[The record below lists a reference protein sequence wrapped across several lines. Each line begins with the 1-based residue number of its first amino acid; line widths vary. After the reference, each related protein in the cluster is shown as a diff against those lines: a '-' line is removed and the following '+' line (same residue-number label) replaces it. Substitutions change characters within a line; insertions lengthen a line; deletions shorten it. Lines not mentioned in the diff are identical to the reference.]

1 MTDRDA
7 LAARILDA
15 IAARR
20 AIAPLTATDPD
31 LTLDEAYA
39 IQDLVVEALGGGATP
54 KLGLTSRAKQEQMHV
69 DSPLFGWFPPG
80 AAVRDGEPLVVGDLI
95 QPRVEPE
102 IAFVLASDVAA
113 GAGIDD
119 VLAATERVVPAM
131 DVLDSR
137 FEGYAFTLPDVVA
150 DDASA
155 ARYVVGGPGAA
166 PDGFDLRLTGCVLEL
181 NGELVAT
188 ASGAAVL
195 DHPAAAVA
203 WLAAAL
209 GRRGRTLAAGTTVL
223 AGALTVAVAVKAGD
237 VVTATFD
244 RIGIVELMCV

>member
-1 MTDRDA
+1 VTDREA
-7 LAARILDA
+7 LAERVLDA

-20 AIAPLTATDPD
+20 AIAPLTATDPGLSID
-31 LTLDEAYA
+31 DAYA
-39 IQDLVVEALGGGATP
+39 IQDLVVTRLGGPSTP
-54 KLGLTSRAKQEQMHV
+54 KLGLTSKAKQQQMLV

-80 AAVRDGEPLVVGDLI
+80 AALERGAPLAVGDLI

-102 IAFVLASDVAA
+102 IAFVLARDLRADVDV
-113 GAGIDD
+113 DD
-119 VLAATERVVPAM
+119 VLAATERVVPAL

-137 FEGYAFTLPDVVA
+137 FEGYGFTLADVVA

-155 ARYVVGGPGAA
+155 ARFAIGAPGAA
-166 PDGFDLRLTGCVLEL
+166 PEGFDLRLTGCVLEV
-181 NGELVAT
+181 NGDLVAT

-203 WLAAAL
+203 WLAAEL
-209 GRRGRTLAAGTTVL
+209 GRRDRTLTAGTTIL
-223 AGALTVAVAVKAGD
+223 AGALTAAVAVHPGD

-244 RIGIVELMCV
+244 RIGTVELRCT

>member
-1 MTDRDA
+1 MDRHA

-15 IAARR
+15 IAGRR
-20 AIAPLTATDPD
+20 AIPPLTATDPD
-31 LTLDEAYA
+31 LSLDDAYA
-39 IQDLVVEALGGGATP
+39 IQDLVVAGLGGPTTP
-54 KLGLTSRAKQEQMHV
+54 KLGLTSKAKQQQMHV
-69 DSPLFGWFPPG
+69 DRPLFGWFPP
-80 AAVRDGEPLVVGDLI
+80 DTLLEPGEPLVVGDLI

-102 IAFVLASDVAA
+102 IAFVLARDLPPDADV
-113 GAGIDD
+113 DD
-119 VLAATERVVPAM
+119 VLAATERVVPAI

-155 ARYVVGGPGAA
+155 ARYVIGGLGAA
-166 PDGFDLRLTGCVLEL
+166 PEGFDLRLTGCVLEV

-203 WLAAAL
+203 WLATEL
-209 GRRGRTLAAGTTVL
+209 GRRGRTLTAGTTVL
-223 AGALTVAVAVKAGD
+223 AGALTAAVAARAGD
-237 VVTATFD
+237 LVTATFD
-244 RIGIVELMCV
+244 RIGTVELTCV